1 MELHNMSPTKVTKV
15 TLPDGS
21 IVPVIHAKAAKMTPE
36 SERLRKS
43 AEKAGANAAA
53 KALAKGLSITIMKD
67 GKLIR
72 INPDKSEEVIGV
84 QA

>member
-1 MELHNMSPTKVTKV
+1 MSPAKVTQV

-21 IVPVIHAKAAKMTPE
+21 IVPVIPAKTVKMTPE

-53 KALAKGLSITIMKD
+53 KALAKGLSITIMRD

-72 INPDKSEEVIGV
+72 INPDNSEEIIGV

>member
-1 MELHNMSPTKVTKV
+1 MSPAKVTKV
-15 TLPDGS
+15 TLPDGKT
-21 IVPVIHAKAAKMTPE
+21 VPVIPATAAKMTPE

-43 AEKAGANAAA
+43 AEKAGSKAAE
-53 KALAKGLSITIMKD
+53 KALANGLSITIMKD

-72 INPDKSEEVIGV
+72 INPDKSEEIIGV

>member
-1 MELHNMSPTKVTKV
+1 MSPTKVTKV

-21 IVPVIHAKAAKMTPE
+21 IGPVIHSKAAKMTPE
-36 SERLRKS
+36 SERLRNS

>member
-1 MELHNMSPTKVTKV
+1 MSPAKVTQV

-21 IVPVIHAKAAKMTPE
+21 IVPVIPAKTAKMTPE

-67 GKLIR
+67 SKLIR
-72 INPDKSEEVIGV
+72 INPDNSEEIIDV

>member
-1 MELHNMSPTKVTKV
+1 MSPAKVTQV

-21 IVPVIHAKAAKMTPE
+21 IVPVIPAKTAKMTPE